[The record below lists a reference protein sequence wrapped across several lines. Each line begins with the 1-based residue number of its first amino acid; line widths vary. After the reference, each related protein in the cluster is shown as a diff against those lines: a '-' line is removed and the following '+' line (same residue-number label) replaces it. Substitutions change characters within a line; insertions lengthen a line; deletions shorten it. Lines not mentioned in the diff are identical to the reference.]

1 MAYQLLHT
9 NVALTGNVK
18 LCCYITNRE
27 IERASLNP
35 LTTSEAIIPHEINLK
50 NSTYSRDLVS
60 FYSDYEGIFYDN
72 IVNPRLLKSGE
83 FKKIIDDD
91 EFETGYVTDY
101 SYGAKRVSYQKNGK
115 QIAILAPVFINNEKE
130 LPSNVK
136 IELKDSDGNVI
147 YTFTLNI
154 EDTELGRYLHRSYK
168 DVGGEND
175 SCKSIFVDTSKYTQG
190 IGYSTLRGWSVVS
203 GEITNTTS
211 NLPQKIF
218 SRDITHTE
226 FDSYIGEE
234 FRTYKTVFPYILNL
248 CWYFNIEDLVSVRG
262 MNLEYGDIFT
272 INASYLD
279 ASGVELS
286 FMDID
291 FNHYNIKALGEEK
304 NLLNYTHEQD
314 TVELRDNFKEHLAPT
329 ICRWS
334 LVESDNS
341 YIFNNYIGY
350 DRFNTG
356 TTYTFIGTSKEPSRN
371 DNNLSWFNYL
381 LEDIDPSSR
390 DRVHIQSDIY
400 APGEGDIDKFYNDL
414 VFGPPGFTGIRNIY
428 YKRSASLRQ
437 YKLRRGSVNNI
448 NNIKD
453 SQKLSTICNGFK
465 LINIEQDNLP
475 KNEISESGKIYKYK
489 YNENTRISFSLLD
502 NYIDIK
508 PNSTSKLSDLEPC
521 IIVVVEPNWKTK
533 TTDSV
538 EVSSLNYIIW
548 VPFKIDSNNIYDLIE
563 EDTVSAAQKREFFKK
578 LTLNNI
584 FNHGVEFSSRL
595 FEIQSNGDWIRHSK
609 DTTTTE
615 IGKVASVSNPIFTRP
630 TKLLHYTLDNEGRC
644 NLFQNNLKSNII
656 IGRYY
661 GWIQPH
667 FVSISKSP
675 SDENTIDNN
684 YLFRRV
690 IQGERSD
697 RPMIEWGDG
706 IEVIDLNKFQNGR
719 SIIDT
724 YPYRT
729 PEGKFFRA
737 SRIAYTPTEIVVN
750 NISSEEKNKTNEQV
764 KREILESIFSR
775 EDADYLADQYS
786 ASYDISK
793 DKDYYIVNL
802 RLK

>member
-50 NSTYSRDLVS
+50 NSTYSRDLAS
-60 FYSDYEGIFYDN
+60 FYSDYRGIFYDN
-72 IVNPRLLKSGE
+72 IVNTRLLKSGE
-83 FKKIIDDD
+83 FKKIVDED
-91 EFETGYVTDY
+91 EFETGFVTDY

-115 QIAILAPVFINNEKE
+115 QIAILAPIFVNNGED

-136 IELKDSDGNVI
+136 IEFKDSDENAI
-147 YTFTLNI
+147 YTFILGL
-154 EDTELGRYLHRSYK
+154 EGTELEKYLYRSYK
-168 DVGGEND
+168 DVGGEGD
-175 SCKSIFVDTSKYTQG
+175 FCKSIFVDTSKYTQG

-211 NLPQKIF
+211 NLPQKLF

-248 CWYFNIEDLVSVRG
+248 CWYFNIEDLASVRG
-262 MNLEYGDIFT
+262 MNLEYGDVFT
-272 INASYLD
+272 INVTYLD
-279 ASGVELS
+279 AFGVEFSLK
-286 FMDID
+286 DID
-291 FNHYNIKALGEEK
+291 FNHYNIKALGDEK

-314 TVELRDNFKEHLAPT
+314 TAELRDNFKEHLAPT

-350 DRFNTG
+350 DKYNTG
-356 TTYTFIGTSKEPSRN
+356 TTYTFLGSSEEPSKN

-381 LEDIDPSSR
+381 LEDIDPLQR
-390 DRVHIQSDIY
+390 DRVHIEQDVYTGGNI
-400 APGEGDIDKFYNDL
+400 YNDL
-414 VFGPPGFTGIRNIY
+414 VFGSPGFTGIRNIY
-428 YKRSASLRQ
+428 YNSSANLRQ
-437 YKLRRGSVNNI
+437 YKLRRSGD
-448 NNIKD
+448 KF
-453 SQKLSTICNGFK
+453 LTICNGIK
-465 LINIEQDNLP
+465 LNIDPSKLP
-475 KNEISESGKIYKYK
+475 INEITRSGENYKYI
-489 YNENTRISFSLLD
+489 YNECTRISISLLD
-502 NYIDIK
+502 NYTDI
-508 PNSTSKLSDLEPC
+508 SSSDLKPY
-521 IIVVVEPNWKTK
+521 IVVVVEPDWKTK
-533 TTDSV
+533 TSRSV
-538 EVSSLNYIIW
+538 EISSLNYIVW

-563 EDTVSAAQKREFFKK
+563 GSTVSAAQKREFFKK

-584 FNHGVEFSSRL
+584 FNLGASFNSRL
-595 FEIQSNGDWIRHSK
+595 FEIQGNGDWIKHSENI
-609 DTTTTE
+609 TTTK
-615 IGKVASVSNPIFTRP
+615 IGEVASVSNPIFTRP
-630 TKLLHYTLDNEGRC
+630 TKLLHYTLDSEGRC
-644 NLFQNNLKSNII
+644 NLFQNSLKSSII
-656 IGRYY
+656 LGRYY

-667 FVSISKSP
+667 FVSVR
-675 SDENTIDNN
+675 ENQRESIIDNN

-690 IQGERSD
+690 IQGDSKPEV
-697 RPMIEWGDG
+697 EWGDG
-706 IEVIDLNKFQNGR
+706 IEVIDLNVFQDGK

-729 PEGKFFRA
+729 PEGKFLRA
-737 SRIAYTPTEIVVN
+737 SRIAYTPTEITV
-750 NISSEEKNKTNEQV
+750 NISSKEKDKTNEQV
-764 KREILESIFSR
+764 KREILENIFS
-775 EDADYLADQYS
+775 ESDADYLADQYS

>member
-60 FYSDYEGIFYDN
+60 FYSDYKGIFYDN

-83 FKKIIDDD
+83 FKKVIDAD

-115 QIAILAPVFINNEKE
+115 QIAILAPIFINNEKE

-136 IELKDSDGNVI
+136 IEFKDSDENVI
-147 YTFTLNI
+147 YTFILGL
-154 EDTELGRYLHRSYK
+154 EGTELGNYLHRSYK

-175 SCKSIFVDTSKYTQG
+175 FCKSIFVDTSKYTQG
-190 IGYSTLRGWSVVS
+190 VGYSTLRGWSVVS

-211 NLPQKIF
+211 NLPQKLF

-234 FRTYKTVFPYILNL
+234 FRTYKTVFPYMLNL
-248 CWYFNIEDLVSVRG
+248 CWYFNIEDLASVRG

-272 INASYLD
+272 INATYLD
-279 ASGVELS
+279 ASGVEFSLK
-286 FMDID
+286 DID
-291 FNHYNIKALGEEK
+291 FNHYNIRALGKEK

-314 TVELRDNFKEHLAPT
+314 TAELRDNFKEHLAPT

-350 DRFNTG
+350 DKFNTG
-356 TTYTFIGTSKEPSRN
+356 TTYTFIGTSTEPSKN
-371 DNNLSWFNYL
+371 NNNLSWFNYL
-381 LEDIDPSSR
+381 LENIDPSRR
-390 DRVHIQSDIY
+390 DRTHIQSGVY
-400 APGEGDIDKFYNDL
+400 ALEGGNIETFYNDL
-414 VFGPPGFTGIRNIY
+414 VFGSSGYTGIRNIY
-428 YKRSASLRQ
+428 YSSSTNLRQ
-437 YKLRRGSVNNI
+437 YRLHKVKSEDKFL
-448 NNIKD
+448 KY
-453 SQKLSTICNGFK
+453 KFSTICNGIK
-465 LINIEQDNLP
+465 LNIDPRKLP
-475 KNEISESGKIYKYK
+475 KNEIIEPGKNYTYK
-489 YNENTRISFSLLD
+489 YNESTRISFSLLD
-502 NYIDIK
+502 NYTDIK

-521 IIVVVEPNWKTK
+521 VVVVVEPNWKTF
-533 TTDSV
+533 TEDSV
-538 EVSSLNYIIW
+538 EIEISSLNYIVW
-548 VPFKIDSNNIYDLIE
+548 VPFKIDSYNVYDLIE
-563 EDTVSAAQKREFFKK
+563 GDTVSATQKRKFFEK
-578 LTLNNI
+578 LTLNKV
-584 FNHGVEFSSRL
+584 FDQSTEFSSRL
-595 FEIQSNGDWIRHSK
+595 FEIQSNGDWDRHSK
-609 DTTTTE
+609 DTEKTN
-615 IGKVASVSNPIFTRP
+615 IGEVASVSNPIFTRP
-630 TKLLHYTLDNEGRC
+630 TKLLHYTRDNEGRC
-644 NLFQNNLKSNII
+644 NLFQNNLRSNIT

-667 FVSISKSP
+667 FVSIR
-675 SDENTIDNN
+675 ENPNDGNIIDNN

-690 IQGERSD
+690 IQED
-697 RPMIEWGDG
+697 PKPKVEWGDG
-706 IEVIDLNKFQNGR
+706 IEVIDLNIFQNGR
-719 SIIDT
+719 NVIDT
-724 YPYRT
+724 YPYNT

-737 SRIAYTPTEIVVN
+737 SRIAYTPAEITV

-764 KREILESIFSR
+764 KREILESIFSE
-775 EDADYLADQYS
+775 EDAVYLADQYS

>member
-60 FYSDYEGIFYDN
+60 FYSDYKGIFYDN

-83 FKKIIDDD
+83 FKKVIDAD

-136 IELKDSDGNVI
+136 IEFKDSDENVI
-147 YTFTLNI
+147 YTFILGL
-154 EDTELGRYLHRSYK
+154 EGTELGKYLHRSYK

-175 SCKSIFVDTSKYTQG
+175 SCRSIFVDTSKYTQG

-211 NLPQKIF
+211 NLPQKLF

-248 CWYFNIEDLVSVRG
+248 CWYFNIEDLASVRG

-272 INASYLD
+272 INATYLD

-286 FMDID
+286 LKDID
-291 FNHYNIKALGEEK
+291 FNHYNIKALGKKK
-304 NLLNYTHEQD
+304 NLLDYTHEQD
-314 TVELRDNFKEHLAPT
+314 TAELRDNFKEHLAPT

-350 DRFNTG
+350 DKFNTG
-356 TTYTFIGTSKEPSRN
+356 ITYSFIGTSEEPSRN

-381 LEDIDPSSR
+381 LEDIDPSRR
-390 DRVHIQSDIY
+390 DRTHIQSGVY
-400 APGEGDIDKFYNDL
+400 ALEGGNINTFYNDL
-414 VFGPPGFTGIRNIY
+414 VFGFSGYTGIRNIY
-428 YKRSASLRQ
+428 YSNSANLRQ
-437 YKLRRGSVNNI
+437 YRLHES
-448 NNIKD
+448 D
-453 SQKLSTICNGFK
+453 DKLSTICNGIK
-465 LINIEQDNLP
+465 LNIDPWKLP
-475 KNEISESGKIYKYK
+475 KNEIIEPGKNYTYK
-489 YNENTRISFSLLD
+489 YNESTRISFSLLD
-502 NYIDIK
+502 NYTDIK

-521 IIVVVEPNWKTK
+521 IVVVVEPNWKTF
-533 TTDSV
+533 TEDSV
-538 EVSSLNYIIW
+538 EIEISSLNYIVW
-548 VPFKIDSNNIYDLIE
+548 VPFKIDSNNVYDLIE
-563 EDTVSAAQKREFFKK
+563 GDTVSATQKREFFKK
-578 LTLNNI
+578 LTIDKI
-584 FNHGVEFSSRL
+584 FNQGVEFNSRL
-595 FEIQSNGDWIRHSK
+595 FEVQSNGDWVRHSVNTGSTK
-609 DTTTTE
+609 IGE
-615 IGKVASVSNPIFTRP
+615 IATVSNPIFTRP
-630 TKLLHYTLDNEGRC
+630 IKLLHYTLDNEEKY

-656 IGRYY
+656 LGRYY

-667 FVSISKSP
+667 FVSISESP
-675 SDENTIDNN
+675 NDESIIDNN
-684 YLFRRV
+684 YLFRRI
-690 IQGERSD
+690 IQGERDD
-697 RPMIEWGDG
+697 RPNMIEEWGDG
-706 IEVIDLNKFQNGR
+706 IEVIDLNIFQNGR
-719 SIIDT
+719 NVIDT
-724 YPYRT
+724 YPYST

-737 SRIAYTPTEIVVN
+737 SRIAYTPAEITV

-764 KREILESIFSR
+764 KREILESIFSE
-775 EDADYLADQYS
+775 EDAVYLADQYS